1 MELWSYG
8 VMELWSYGV
17 MELWSYGVM
26 ELWPRIP
33 RIFTKNTGIPG
44 FEITSTVNINGVK
57 LIYSAGFA

>member
-1 MELWSYG
+1 
-8 VMELWSYGV
+8 MELWSYGV